1 MIADKIT
8 LTLIYDTLFRIE
20 QNIGPVF
27 EIRVA
32 ATSQTNRKSYI
43 LKDLKDLK
51 RMVDAIK
58 TINNIDSPSTCFLD
72 NEEVYNLISFGI
84 TKKDLTRKSKDA
96 QIYVDTAIDLSVAK
110 EIPSAHMKDLND
122 LRSVTDHITALSRT
136 ATCHAYIENAFEY
149 IQETYVEAVKN
160 KPYNLLTQAYKK
172 YVNKNVI

>member
-20 QNIGPVF
+20 QNVGPVF
-27 EIRVA
+27 EIRIA
-32 ATSQTNRKSYI
+32 NSGQINRKSYL
-43 LKDLKDLK
+43 LKDLKELK

-72 NEEVYNLISFGI
+72 NEVIFTLVSFGI
-84 TKKDLTRKSKDA
+84 TIKDLTRKSKDT
-96 QIYVDTAIDLSVAK
+96 QIYVDTAIDLSVGK
-110 EIPSAHMKDLND
+110 VIPAAHAKDLND
-122 LRSVTDHITALSRT
+122 LRSITDQIAALSRT
-136 ATCHAYIENAFEY
+136 ATCYAYIENAFEY
-149 IQETYVEAVKN
+149 VEETYVEAVKN